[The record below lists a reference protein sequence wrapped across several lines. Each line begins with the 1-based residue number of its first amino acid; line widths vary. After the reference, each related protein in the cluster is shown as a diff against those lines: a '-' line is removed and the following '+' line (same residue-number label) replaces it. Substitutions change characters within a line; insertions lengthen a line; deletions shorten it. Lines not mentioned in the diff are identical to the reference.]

1 MVPVHFT
8 LGCFAMMHTL
18 MGRSEVKVTQSCP
31 ILWDSMDYTVH
42 GILQARILE
51 WAAFPFSRGSSQ
63 PSDQTQMSRIAGKFF
78 TSWATREVPWNQRAW
93 LHPIL
98 DSSLTSAMAQFC
110 FVFIFFLIYFLT
122 EGWSLYRT
130 VLVSAKPQ
138 HESAWLSLL
147 TAFSLGPSPRTT
159 DWFIRSRIGPS
170 CATSST
176 ALRRIQWDKHIQKH
190 SVMWCPSFC
199 PEMISASQLL
209 NVSDQSQTARK
220 HKVDYISDII
230 KLRTAL
236 FFCNQYLMSSK
247 LTWLKVNKQKL
258 LIFSFVSCLL
268 IV

>member
-1 MVPVHFT
+1 MEFSRPEYWSGQPFPSPGD
-8 LGCFAMMHTL
+8 LPNPAIKP
-18 MGRSEVKVTQSCP
+18 RCP
-31 ILWDSMDYTVH
+31 E
-42 GILQARILE
+42 LQANSLPAE
-51 WAAFPFSRGSSQ
+51 PPGKSRE
-63 PSDQTQMSRIAGKFF
+63 
-78 TSWATREVPWNQRAW
+78 TREPGSIQFWTLHLPALW
-93 LHPIL
+93 L
-98 DSSLTSAMAQFC
+98 S
-110 FVFIFFLIYFLT
+110 FVLFLFFFLIYFLI

-190 SVMWCPSFC
+190 SVVWCPSFF

-236 FFCNQYLMSSK
+236 LFFNQYLMSSK